1 MSKSNGSKPKIL
13 VLGGTGKTGARI
25 VEGLTQRGIPVR
37 VGSRS
42 TTPKFDWE
50 DSTTWKDALRDIKS
64 VYIAFQPDL
73 AVPGAVE
80 AITAITNLAVS
91 SGVQRLV
98 LLSGRGED
106 EAEESEQVVM
116 KSVLQWTII
125 RSSWFNQNFSEGF
138 FLDPILQGHVAL
150 PVKDVGEPFID
161 TQDIADVAIAAL
173 TDDKHQGELYEV
185 TGNRLLTFREAV
197 QEISKATGN
206 PIQYEQISM
215 DEYVIA
221 MANAGVPSD
230 YITLAKYLFDVVLD
244 GRNESISDGVE
255 RALGRKPRDFSEYV
269 KEVAASSAW
278 KKRVAPLL

>member
-1 MSKSNGSKPKIL
+1 MNKSNDNEAKIL

-25 VEGLTQRGIPVR
+25 VEGLKQRGIPVR
-37 VGSRS
+37 IGSRS
-42 TTPKFDWE
+42 TSPKFDWE
-50 DSTTWKDALRDIKS
+50 DATSWRDALQNIES

-80 AITAITNLAVS
+80 AITALTKLAVS

-106 EAEESEQVVM
+106 EAEESEQVIM
-116 KSVLQWTII
+116 KSGLKWTII

-150 PVKDVGEPFID
+150 PVKEVGEPFID
-161 TQDIADVAIAAL
+161 TKDIADIAIAAL
-173 TDDKHQGELYEV
+173 TDDKHQGQLYEV
-185 TGNRLLTFREAV
+185 TGNRLLTFREAI
-197 QEISKATGN
+197 QEIAKATGN
-206 PIQYEQISM
+206 DIQYEQISM
-215 DEYVIA
+215 DDYVIA

-230 YITLAKYLFDVVLD
+230 YITLAKYLFEVVLD
-244 GRNESISDGVE
+244 GRNESVADGVE

-269 KEVAASSAW
+269 KEVAATSAW
-278 KKRVAPLL
+278 KKRATQEY